1 MLSTH
6 ALGLAPSSR
15 RAAFSPGKAR
25 PSMQNN
31 VMKNAL
37 RSSILKRSILT
48 QSLKPKDGTTILNKQ
63 RLQRPSSPHFTIY
76 EPQLTWVGSIF
87 NRITGVGLGFLLY
100 GFSLAYLVAPG
111 TFDSAH
117 VIEFVHGLPDS
128 VKYTGK
134 FILALPFSFHS
145 WNGIRHLLWDS
156 GKFLTVKGAYSTGYA
171 VLGATAISTL
181 VLMFQ

>member
-1 MLSTH
+1 MLY
-6 ALGLAPSSR
+6 
-15 RAAFSPGKAR
+15 
-25 PSMQNN
+25 
-31 VMKNAL
+31 
-37 RSSILKRSILT
+37 SIQT
-48 QSLKPKDGTTILNKQ
+48 QSLKPEDGTTILNKQ

-117 VIEFVHGLPDS
+117 VIEFVNGLPDA

-156 GKFLTVKGAYSTGYA
+156 GKFLTVTGAYSTGYA
-171 VLGATAISTL
+171 VLGATAISML

>member
-6 ALGLAPSSR
+6 ALGLAPSLR

-25 PSMQNN
+25 PSMQHGEFDYQYAHQ
-31 VMKNAL
+31 VLISRFK
-37 RSSILKRSILT
+37 
-48 QSLKPKDGTTILNKQ
+48 
-63 RLQRPSSPHFTIY
+63 FY

-87 NRITGVGLGFLLY
+87 NRITVLC

-111 TFDSAH
+111 TLDSAH
-117 VIEFVHGLPDS
+117 VIEFVHGLPDA

-156 GKFLTVKGAYSTGYA
+156 GKFLTVKGAYSIGYA
-171 VLGATAISTL
+171 VLGATTISTL